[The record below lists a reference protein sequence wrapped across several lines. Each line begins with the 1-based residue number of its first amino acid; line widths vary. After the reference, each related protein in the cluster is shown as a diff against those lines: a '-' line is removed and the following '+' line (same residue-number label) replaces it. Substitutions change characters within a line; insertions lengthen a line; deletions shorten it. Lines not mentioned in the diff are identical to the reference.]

1 MNSLLLFV
9 SMLAVQPQL
18 PTATVVGDVVTVPAD
33 IAWVDPAVGSTIVVP
48 LATVQGT
55 VLVGSTML
63 ASYDGVA
70 PAAWRLP
77 PGSYK
82 ITAFGYPPDRLN
94 PMRSEIVLDVIIA
107 NPTRAKQ
114 IKDALQRFTL
124 AKAEYAQAKAALDAL
139 NPTRAELRIAAL
151 P

>member
-18 PTATVVGDVVTVPAD
+18 PTATVVGDVVTVTAD

-82 ITAFGYPPDRLN
+82 ITAL
-94 PMRSEIVLDVIIA
+94 IIA